1 MLRVDCHNFIN
12 KQIPSIMLR
21 TGFYRSFVQSNR
33 PSSSSEDPS
42 LSSGARSPIGTF
54 GSGVGNSR
62 DSSIGQLEIINGW
75 SKVLS

>member
-1 MLRVDCHNFIN
+1 MLKVGCHGFMN

-21 TGFYRSFVQSNR
+21 TGFYRSFDQSNR

-42 LSSGARSPIGTF
+42 LSSGARSPRGTS

-62 DSSIGQLEIINGW
+62 DSSID
-75 SKVLS
+75 